1 MVKEW
6 SIKYLNKIYKSRSN
20 LKKYEKIFINR
31 DQFKLIDKNNLKK
44 YSEYRVLINEDE
56 IKSYLTS
63 IGFIT
68 IKPEEYSFSDQ
79 LKMFS
84 SAKYVVGLYGAAMM
98 MLAFCKKKT
107 KVLEFKP
114 VGGGMEFRN
123 ISKLN
128 NLKHRQ
134 IILKPL
140 VKSRILQ
147 NGLLLCP
154 INRIKSEL
162 KVLGLKKL

>member
-1 MVKEW
+1 
-6 SIKYLNKIYKSRSN
+6 
-20 LKKYEKIFINR
+20 
-31 DQFKLIDKNNLKK
+31 
-44 YSEYRVLINEDE
+44 
-56 IKSYLTS
+56 
-63 IGFIT
+63 
-68 IKPEEYSFSDQ
+68 
-79 LKMFS
+79 
-84 SAKYVVGLYGAAMM
+84 
-98 MLAFCKKKT
+98 
-107 KVLEFKP
+107 
-114 VGGGMEFRN
+114 MEFRN